1 MSFEDL
7 VRDRVAAGLV
17 PEAATDPEAYV
28 ARRLDLHR
36 TGDPALTVRLSDGRW
51 ILVHDHR
58 LPGGGTVTAFQ
69 DITELKRVEQAYRES
84 EHRFHDFVDASSDRF
99 WEMDAD
105 LRFTTV
111 VDTRVVRRL
120 PPVSQLL
127 GRPLGWVAGTDT
139 KDDQELAAPQQQRPE
154 ERGDGKAGDS
164 WGR

>member
-84 EHRFHDFVDASSDRF
+84 EHRFHDFVDASRS
-99 WEMDAD
+99 EEH
-105 LRFTTV
+105 T
-111 VDTRVVRRL
+111 
-120 PPVSQLL
+120 S
-127 GRPLGWVAGTDT
+127 
-139 KDDQELAAPQQQRPE
+139 ELQSLMRSSYAVFCL
-154 ERGDGKAGDS
+154 KKKITIS
-164 WGR
+164 NT